1 MSGYSRHDATGVGRP
16 RFDPLVRGEELRQE
30 FEESVAAHVRV
41 EGPGG
46 LELLFK
52 LLDPREG
59 GLGAR
64 GGFLDLGSLVARIRR
79 GEHPFL
85 HGELPR
91 RQRDQLVA
99 GYNCFVRRMW
109 KPISGFP
116 MVKILPII
124 GLLVKIQYWM
134 LPAHVAL
141 LRSRAVCGRLRNR
154 FEGNGVA
161 SVVRR
166 GRRAAHWRRAGLRP
180 EFTVRGRPVSQR
192 FFSAR
197 G

>member
-1 MSGYSRHDATGVGRP
+1 MSGYSRHDATGFVRQP
-16 RFDPLVRGEELRQE
+16 RFHLLVRVEELRQE

-85 HGELPR
+85 QGELLR

-124 GLLVKIQYWM
+124 GPLVKTQYWM

-141 LRSRAVCGRLRNR
+141 LRSRAVRVEDC
-154 FEGNGVA
+154 A
-161 SVVRR
+161 T
-166 GRRAAHWRRAGLRP
+166 GLKAM
-180 EFTVRGRPVSQR
+180 E
-192 FFSAR
+192 
-197 G
+197 